1 MVHSFDLSPT
11 ALILI
16 VTSVEAEKSAIE
28 RGLKGDLRFR
38 VVTAGVGVA
47 AASVTTAR
55 QLTQEPGV
63 YGLVV
68 NMGIA
73 GGFSEYA
80 KVGSVVV
87 ATEIVAADLGA
98 ETQDGFSPL
107 DELGFGSTRVAV
119 DEQLASDVAEALR
132 GAGLSARTGPV
143 LTVTTVTGTAET
155 ASALA
160 ARVPGAVAEAMEGF
174 GVAVAAR
181 DAGLAVMEI
190 RAISNPVGPRDR
202 ATWKIKEALD
212 TLELASRS
220 LREALMRG

>member
-1 MVHSFDLSPT
+1 MVHSFYLPAT
-11 ALILI
+11 AHILI
-16 VTSVEAEKSAIE
+16 VTSVDAERSAIE
-28 RGLKGDLRFR
+28 RGLEGDPRFQ

-47 AASVTTAR
+47 AAAATTAR
-55 QLTQEPGV
+55 LLAQEPGV

-80 KVGSVVV
+80 GVGSVVV

-98 ETQDGFSPL
+98 ETPDGFSPL

-119 DEQLASDVAEALR
+119 DEQLASDVAEAFR
-132 GAGLSARTGPV
+132 GAGFSAKTGPV

-160 ARVPGAVAEAMEGF
+160 ARIPGAVAEAMEGF
-174 GVAVAAR
+174 GVALAAR

-202 ATWKIKEALD
+202 AAWKIKEALV
-212 TLELASRS
+212 TLELASRA
-220 LREALMRG
+220 LKEALV